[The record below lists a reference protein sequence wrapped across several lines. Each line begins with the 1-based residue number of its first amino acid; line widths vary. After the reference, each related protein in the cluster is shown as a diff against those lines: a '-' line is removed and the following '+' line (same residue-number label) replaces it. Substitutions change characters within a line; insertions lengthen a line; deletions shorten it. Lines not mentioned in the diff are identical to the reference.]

1 LLARARTPA
10 SLAGQPARSLATLRQ
25 PASGTGN
32 PQQPGSGLGPL
43 RRAGDSGSGLGPLGH
58 PGDSGSGLGPLGQ
71 PGDSGS
77 GLGTLRRAGDSGS
90 GAPFK
95 AQPAALL
102 WPAFAAAAAACLY
115 SQYIGALALAFQGL
129 FVLGWRRKALTP
141 FLAAAGSA
149 VVVFL
154 PWLALAKSSLLGWP
168 STDAF
173 HAGPGLFADA
183 AFRY

>member
-1 LLARARTPA
+1 
-10 SLAGQPARSLATLRQ
+10 
-25 PASGTGN
+25 
-32 PQQPGSGLGPL
+32 
-43 RRAGDSGSGLGPLGH
+43 
-58 PGDSGSGLGPLGQ
+58 
-71 PGDSGS
+71 
-77 GLGTLRRAGDSGS
+77 
-90 GAPFK
+90 
-95 AQPAALL
+95 AALL

-115 SQYIGALALAFQGL
+115 SRYIGALALAFQGL

-183 AFRY
+183 AFRYVLGLSAGESPATWAAVAIVSALAVLSAIVILSGARNLAASKPKGVGFLEVTEGTWLPVLYLLVPLAAMFLLG